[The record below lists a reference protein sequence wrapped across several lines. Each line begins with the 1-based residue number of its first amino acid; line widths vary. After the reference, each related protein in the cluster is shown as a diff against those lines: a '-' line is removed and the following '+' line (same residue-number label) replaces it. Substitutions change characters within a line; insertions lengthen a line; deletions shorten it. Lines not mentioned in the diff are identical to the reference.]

1 MEEQKQ
7 NTTAKEETPKLGA
20 VEATDK
26 PIKQTIFGAT
36 FVIAAVYFLV
46 TLSGFGYTFWQ
57 SPETEG
63 ISLGWKLALIIT
75 HLLPYA
81 IIPVAMKVFY
91 QRADYLVEKG
101 LNSPFA
107 IQLGLA
113 FLMVAIAFEIGWHV
127 QQHWFYK
134 NDFTFLNFLFYAFL
148 LSAFALW
155 ADGFAQNKWVD
166 LLFMVSLL
174 AISVLYP
181 LGASMNNSNFKL
193 PIYIALCIVFIF
205 LTYRAYKVLQDWRV
219 ILLPIFS
226 VVVNLLF
233 VFLLDRY
240 ETSPTFNPL
249 FHILHDLAGTET
261 GIVIFTYLVYIN
273 PHRQNNSKPAQQA
286 KEIGILLAKG

>member
-1 MEEQKQ
+1 MEEQLP
-7 NTTAKEETPKLGA
+7 NTTTKEETLKLGA
-20 VEATDK
+20 LEATGK
-26 PIKQTIFGAT
+26 PIRRAIFGAT

-46 TLSGFGYTFWQ
+46 TLSGFEYTFWQ
-57 SPETEG
+57 SSETQG

-91 QRADYLVEKG
+91 QRADYLVAKG

-148 LSAFALW
+148 ISSFALW
-155 ADGFAQNKWVD
+155 SDGFAQKKWVD
-166 LLFMVSLL
+166 LLFVGSLL

-181 LGASMNNSNFKL
+181 LGASLNNSSLKL
-193 PIYIALCIVFIF
+193 PIYIALSIVLSF

-219 ILLPIFS
+219 IFLPIFS

-233 VFLLDRY
+233 VFLLNRY
-240 ETSPTFNPL
+240 ETSPTLNPL
-249 FHILHDLAGTET
+249 FHILHDLAGTEM

-273 PHRQNNSKPAQQA
+273 PHRQNNSKPVAQA
-286 KEIGILLAKG
+286 KEIGILLAKR